1 MIQMRFKVNCEMYVS
16 GALAEFVEDDT
27 LRLKGLDLPEK
38 EYVFTYRNLVREST
52 VGLPE

>member
-1 MIQMRFKVNCEMYVS
+1 MYGP

-38 EYVFTYRNLVREST
+38 EYMFTYGNLDRESP